1 MKDYKKKIQGLIL
14 LFILT
19 VISIF
24 LSEILI
30 IGSKTI
36 AILFGI
42 LFGNIILK
50 SNKNYS
56 SAFLFA
62 EKSLLSL
69 SIILLGT
76 QINFQHLEFI
86 DLRVLSF
93 ILLIMFV
100 SVAACLLIGRFI
112 GLNNS

>member
-14 LFILT
+14 VFILT

-36 AILFGI
+36 GILFGI

-50 SNKNYS
+50 SNKSYS
-56 SAFLFA
+56 FAFLFS

-76 QINFQHLEFI
+76 QINIQHLGFI
-86 DLRVLSF
+86 DFRVLSF
-93 ILLIMFV
+93 ILFQV
-100 SVAACLLIGRFI
+100 SPRQIEPHLT
-112 GLNNS
+112 